1 MIFKSHKIMYLM
13 KKTKNLLQWISSDLV
28 SIFWKMR
35 KKMKKCAFLPKTRVK
50 NFSLENQFWSLM
62 NHGKFLM
69 ILTIF
74 APMHM
79 LPQISKKN
87 IKFHD
92 FLNFKTWFSKHKF
105 VWMNAF
111 RQYVTWLALSVIL
124 WRWSQKSDQNTQK
137 STFCSEN
144 GYKKCGLQNH
154 YINMI

>member
-1 MIFKSHKIMYLM
+1 MIFNPYKIMYFM
-13 KKTKNLLQWISSDLV
+13 KKTKNLLQWISSDLA

-74 APMHM
+74 APVHM
-79 LPQISKKN
+79 LPQISTKN

-92 FLNFKTWFSKHKF
+92 FLNFKIHKLAKKTPNRDRHVWFSKQFSFLNKF
-105 VWMNAF
+105 DKKSLFLYWF
-111 RQYVTWLALSVIL
+111 LFIWKY
-124 WRWSQKSDQNTQK
+124 QKIRSRK
-137 STFCSEN
+137 SKNRGE
-144 GYKKCGLQNH
+144 
-154 YINMI
+154 